1 MSRAKF
7 KTSSQRT
14 RNAVKS
20 LYEDESPELRLVVS
34 KPMKSPIVPKS
45 KNQEYYIE
53 AIQNQKIIFGVGP
66 AGTGKSYIATCMAA
80 DALRSG
86 EIEKVIITR
95 PAVEAGESL
104 GFLPGELEEKYEPY
118 IAPIRDILEKR
129 LGKST
134 LEYMIKH
141 GLIEAAPMA
150 YLRGK
155 TFDNCIVLLDEAQNC
170 TPNQM
175 KLFLTRI
182 GENCTMII
190 DGDPSQKDIN
200 TVSGLEDAIRKI
212 AWIPQVSV
220 IEFTV
225 SDIVRSGICQEI
237 VESYEKK

>member
-1 MSRAKF
+1 M
-7 KTSSQRT
+7 
-14 RNAVKS
+14 
-20 LYEDESPELRLVVS
+20 
-34 KPMKSPIVPKS
+34 
-45 KNQEYYIE
+45 
-53 AIQNQKIIFGVGP
+53 
-66 AGTGKSYIATCMAA
+66 
-80 DALRSG
+80 
-86 EIEKVIITR
+86 
-95 PAVEAGESL
+95 
-104 GFLPGELEEKYEPY
+104 
-118 IAPIRDILEKR
+118 
-129 LGKST
+129 
-134 LEYMIKH
+134 
-141 GLIEAAPMA
+141 
-150 YLRGK
+150 
-155 TFDNCIVLLDEAQNC
+155 CILDEAQNC